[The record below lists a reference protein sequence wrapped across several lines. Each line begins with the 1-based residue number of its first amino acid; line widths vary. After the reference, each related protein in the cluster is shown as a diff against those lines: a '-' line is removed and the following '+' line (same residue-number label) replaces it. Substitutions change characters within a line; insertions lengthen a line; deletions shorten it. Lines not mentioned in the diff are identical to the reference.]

1 MGLRFGTLA
10 VQENGAVRLQM
21 RIYGQL
27 TIILF
32 ALLVPARAGPSNID
46 IPALVRRAKPAV
58 VQILTFDQ
66 TGAPLYTGTGFFIS
80 ADGYLL
86 TNYHLLDG
94 AASILARSPS
104 GTIFHLK
111 KIAALSRASDVAEL
125 QFDATT
131 PNYLGFGS
139 TTDAVEG
146 QRVLVIGNPEGLEGT
161 VSDGIISAFRENRS
175 LIQISAPISHGSSGS
190 PVLNEFGQVIG
201 IATSIWKDG
210 QNLNF
215 AISAET
221 VRDAIAKSL
230 KESSGWDQ
238 FPLVLPGAA
247 NPPQAKPTWTPPAT
261 DMVVKPSSRAPTVT
275 PSARSKKN
283 DRPTPSPSPVS
294 PQSSSETIRME
305 IPGEG
310 ITLVLPA
317 DWVAIPQTVVEEY
330 KNALARLSSD
340 SAQARKTMAG
350 WGFVA
355 QHKGENY
362 FEYPYLMVSVQNT
375 GRISAAHFH
384 ETLGP
389 METTQIEKLFPDLK
403 LGKGATLTYDPGTNR
418 FLCEFGMKAGEVSCR
433 NLWTMI
439 PTENGWVN
447 IFMYSTEKDFNFWNP
462 VFHKI
467 GTDVEL
473 SPSLAYRPRWTDNAT
488 ITAIIEGVQ
497 HIDWSKALA
506 MGIAFAIIG
515 FIRNLFRR
523 KAK

>member
-1 MGLRFGTLA
+1 
-10 VQENGAVRLQM
+10 
-21 RIYGQL
+21 
-27 TIILF
+27 
-32 ALLVPARAGPSNID
+32 
-46 IPALVRRAKPAV
+46 
-58 VQILTFDQ
+58 
-66 TGAPLYTGTGFFIS
+66 
-80 ADGYLL
+80 
-86 TNYHLLDG
+86 
-94 AASILARSPS
+94 
-104 GTIFHLK
+104 
-111 KIAALSRASDVAEL
+111 
-125 QFDATT
+125 
-131 PNYLGFGS
+131 
-139 TTDAVEG
+139 
-146 QRVLVIGNPEGLEGT
+146 
-161 VSDGIISAFRENRS
+161 
-175 LIQISAPISHGSSGS
+175 
-190 PVLNEFGQVIG
+190 
-201 IATSIWKDG
+201 
-210 QNLNF
+210 
-215 AISAET
+215 
-221 VRDAIAKSL
+221 
-230 KESSGWDQ
+230 
-238 FPLVLPGAA
+238 
-247 NPPQAKPTWTPPAT
+247 
-261 DMVVKPSSRAPTVT
+261 
-275 PSARSKKN
+275 
-283 DRPTPSPSPVS
+283 
-294 PQSSSETIRME
+294 
-305 IPGEG
+305 
-310 ITLVLPA
+310 
-317 DWVAIPQTVVEEY
+317 
-330 KNALARLSSD
+330 
-340 SAQARKTMAG
+340 MAG